1 MKITDLKNK
10 IIKEKYN
17 DISLHG
23 SKTLWKK
30 DIYLVKRS
38 QGWYKIGVSNNV
50 NNRVYQMQ
58 SYSPEKLSYV
68 TSVPLQGMVYY
79 VERKV
84 LESFRKHLEP
94 TDVSG
99 EWVRLQGDVK
109 EVSNTFTKVVN
120 KVVSSIRRKYVS
132 DYRAIEKLIESYEPS
147 YKHSNAIRIIK

>member
-10 IIKEKYN
+10 ITKEKYN

-58 SYSPEKLSYV
+58 SYSPEKLSYI
-68 TSVPLQGMVYY
+68 TSVPLQGMVFY

-84 LESFRKHLEP
+84 LEKFRKHLDP
-94 TDVSG
+94 ADISG

-132 DYRAIEKLIESYEPS
+132 DYRAIEKLIESYEPN

>member
-10 IIKEKYN
+10 ILKEKYN

-84 LESFRKHLEP
+84 LERFRKHLEP
-94 TDVSG
+94 AHVSG

>member
-10 IIKEKYN
+10 ITQEKYN

-84 LESFRKHLEP
+84 LERFRKHLEP
-94 TDVSG
+94 ADVSG